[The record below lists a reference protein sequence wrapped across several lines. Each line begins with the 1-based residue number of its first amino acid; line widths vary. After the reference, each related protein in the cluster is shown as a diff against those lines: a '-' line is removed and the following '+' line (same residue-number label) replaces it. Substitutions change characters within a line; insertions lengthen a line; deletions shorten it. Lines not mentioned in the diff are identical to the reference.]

1 MAKVKCDFR
10 DRHRKK
16 DFACVTFYFSANPV
30 PLFTKG
36 R

>member
-1 MAKVKCDFR
+1 MAKVKSDFC

-16 DFACVTFYFSANPV
+16 DFACVTSYFSV
-30 PLFTKG
+30 YLVLFFCKD